1 MMKRTL
7 LLVMMT
13 TVVFLSYSF
22 NTAKLDEIKTS
33 YASFYHAKFNGRK
46 TANGENF
53 DSAKLTAAHK
63 TLPFNALVKVTNLKS
78 NESVIVRIND
88 RGPYVN
94 SRSLDL
100 SLAAFN
106 SIGHHSTGVM
116 AVKYEVLTQ

>member
-1 MMKRTL
+1 MMKRAL

-13 TVVFLSYSF
+13 TMICLSYSF
-22 NTAKLDEIKTS
+22 NFRNMDEIKTS
-33 YASFYHAKFNGRK
+33 YASFYHANFNGRK
-46 TANGENF
+46 TANGEFF

-78 NESVIVRIND
+78 NESVVVRIND

-100 SLAAFN
+100 SLAAFK
-106 SIGHHSTGVM
+106 SIGQKSQGIIP
-116 AVKYEVLTQ
+116 VKYEIIKK